1 MLLHNWLH
9 RCSKRLPRIL
19 VNFDPSVSVIHVS
32 QTSILSRSNLLDLLN
47 RGKRM
52 YWSGLHQIISHV
64 SFVHVSQ
71 DKGWLPSSPVEVL
84 HPSFFKEVVWS
95 YNWVNLTHLSPESSW
110 SCRLRVSPSP
120 FVLSARKVFFKVLH
134 LRNKLNVWYVHACFK
149 VVPVD
154 SSHVPAWSL
163 NEEVRVWEFL
173 FWSSRKELFL
183 QLKKAIWP
191 IYHGKLLSL
200 CRNIGLV
207 QQRSVSLLLQV
218 LNRLVQIVQLTE
230 TRVTGR
236 LIQWLL
242 QLVVMSFG
250 ACLVDTLVESLL
262 IRALLPRF
270 LCLWVDLLEAGR
282 GRVLEEGHLSRDRLL
297 EAWNWGLH
305 LTNIYSS

>member
-1 MLLHNWLH
+1 MLLHNWLY
-9 RCSKRLPRIL
+9 RCSKRFPRIL
-19 VNFDPSVSVIHVS
+19 VNFYPSVSVIHVS
-32 QTSILSRSNLLDLLN
+32 QTSILSRSDLLN
-47 RGKRM
+47 FLNGSKRM
-52 YWSGLHQIISHV
+52 YRSGFHQIIAHV

-71 DKGWLPSSPVEVL
+71 NQGWFPSAPVEVL

-95 YNWVNLTHLSPESSW
+95 DNWIDLTHLSPKSSW
-110 SCRLRVSPSP
+110 SCRLWVSPSP

-134 LRNKLNVWYVHACFK
+134 LWNKLDFWYVHACLK

-154 SSHVPAWSL
+154 SAHVPAWSFD
-163 NEEVRVWEFL
+163 EEVWVWKFL
-173 FWSSRKELFL
+173 FWRSREELFL

-191 IYHGKLLSL
+191 IYQGKLLSL

-207 QQRSVSLLLQV
+207 KQRSVPLLLQV
-218 LNRLVQIVQLTE
+218 LNWLVQIVQLAE
-230 TRVTGR
+230 ARVPGR

-242 QLVVMSFG
+242 QLVVMSLG

-270 LCLWVDLLEAGR
+270 LCLWVDLLETGR
-282 GRVLEEGHLSRDRLL
+282 GRVLEEGRLSRDRLL

-305 LTNIYSS
+305 LTNKYSS